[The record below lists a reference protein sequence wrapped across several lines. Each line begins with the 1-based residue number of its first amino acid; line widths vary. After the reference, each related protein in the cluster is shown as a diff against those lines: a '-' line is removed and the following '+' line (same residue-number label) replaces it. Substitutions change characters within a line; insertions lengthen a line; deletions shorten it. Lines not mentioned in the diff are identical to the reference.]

1 MLSTLRALPLTAQIL
16 LSVSAVLIA
25 GETIKVVT
33 DIAGDKRRIETNG
46 ELRGNAALDML
57 EAVHV
62 QAMLNRGQIED
73 GDRRWKRSTARW
85 RSFPNRMP
93 ASASGSSWATRS

>member
-1 MLSTLRALPLTAQIL
+1 MLSRLRALPLTAQIL

-25 GETIKVVT
+25 GESIKVVT

-73 GDRRWKRSTARW
+73 GDPAVETLNGTMAQFSKS
-85 RSFPNRMP
+85 MP